1 MRKEIK
7 ARKAGKVKKAA
18 ERGRNNSGA
27 KTAAET
33 RSSDSPKRIK
43 VLVVFGTRPEVIK
56 LAPVIEA
63 LRQAAARNSCGT
75 SEATANLIAFEPV
88 ICFTGQHREMV
99 EPFLEIF
106 NLKPDY
112 DLHVMQENQPL
123 AGLTARLL
131 VRLDKV
137 LEAEAP
143 DWVIVQGDTTTAMAA
158 SLAAF
163 YRRIKVGHVEAGL
176 RTEDKYNPFPEE
188 INRRLISHLA
198 DLHFAPTKRARE
210 NLLREGLDRRAI
222 SVTGNTVVDAL
233 HMILKKTE
241 QPGWSEMLKG
251 KIKEIKAEGRVVQK
265 PGATMSQPRKQGKHG
280 SEKAGSWLEAILER
294 GRWPARAKSAS
305 AAQSVASSARQITAL
320 GVRAGRAA
328 IGNET
333 NPTSSRNAH
342 LDVAQSAANTSSTTH
357 AATRTAKGTPDANTT
372 TASSAAPSPSCPAKL
387 ILVTA
392 HRRES
397 FGEGMERICE
407 AISSIV
413 SRVSEAEVI
422 FPVHLNP
429 NVRSVVL
436 RRLSG
441 LERVHLV
448 EPLDY
453 LTFVYLMRQADL
465 ILTDSGGIQEEAPS
479 LGVPVIVMRDKTERP
494 EAVEA
499 GVAWLGGTDP
509 EKIERL
515 ALTLLKKV
523 ESGEFRR
530 SLKRRNPFGDGHAA
544 TRIIKRLVT

>member
-1 MRKEIK
+1 MRKETK
-7 ARKAGKVKKAA
+7 
-18 ERGRNNSGA
+18 
-27 KTAAET
+27 
-33 RSSDSPKRIK
+33 KRIK

-63 LRQAAARNSCGT
+63 LRQAAGPGSREVAG
-75 SEATANLIAFEPV
+75 ADANAVAFEPV
-88 ICFTGQHREMV
+88 ICFTGQHCEMV

-106 NLKPDY
+106 DLKPDY

-143 DWVIVQGDTTTAMAA
+143 DWIIVQGDTTTAMAA

-163 YRRIKVGHVEAGL
+163 YRKIKVGHVEAGL

-198 DLHFAPTKRARE
+198 DLHFAPTQRARE
-210 NLLREGLDRRAI
+210 NLLREGLNRRAI

-233 HMILKKTE
+233 KMILKKTQE
-241 QPGWSEMLKG
+241 PGWGEKLKG
-251 KIKEIKAEGRVVQK
+251 KMGEIKKIKAEGTTGEKSGTAMSQARK
-265 PGATMSQPRKQGKHG
+265 PGRRG
-280 SEKAGSWLEAILER
+280 SKETASWLEAILER
-294 GRWPARAKSAS
+294 GGLAGAESAPAARSL
-305 AAQSVASSARQITAL
+305 ASSVSHASQ
-320 GVRAGRAA
+320 AA
-328 IGNET
+328 AAST
-333 NPTSSRNAH
+333 FTSLPSRPT
-342 LDVAQSAANTSSTTH
+342 
-357 AATRTAKGTPDANTT
+357 
-372 TASSAAPSPSCPAKL
+372 KL

-397 FGEGMERICE
+397 FGEGMERICQ
-407 AISSIV
+407 AIR
-413 SRVSEAEVI
+413 RVVNRVAEAEVI

-436 RRLSG
+436 SHLSG
-441 LERVHLV
+441 IERVHLV

-499 GVAWLGGTDP
+499 GVAWLGGTNP
-509 EKIERL
+509 QRIERL
-515 ALTLLKKV
+515 AVKLLKKV

-544 TRIIKRLVT
+544 ARIVTLLKNKEMGT

>member
-1 MRKEIK
+1 MRKSV
-7 ARKAGKVKKAA
+7 RKSPANA
-18 ERGRNNSGA
+18 NNRTHQTPDQPM
-27 KTAAET
+27 K
-33 RSSDSPKRIK
+33 IK
-43 VLVVFGTRPEVIK
+43 VMVVFGTRPEVIK
-56 LAPVIEA
+56 LAPVVEA
-63 LRQAAARNSCGT
+63 LRQAAGPGSREVDGLDRAD
-75 SEATANLIAFEPV
+75 ANAVASEPV

-106 NLKPDY
+106 DLKPDY

-163 YRRIKVGHVEAGL
+163 YRKIKVGHVEAGL

-198 DLHFAPTKRARE
+198 DLHFAPTQRARE
-210 NLLREGLDRRAI
+210 NLLREGLSRRAI

-233 HMILKKTE
+233 KMILKKTE
-241 QPGWSEMLKG
+241 ESGLREKLKVKMG
-251 KIKEIKAEGRVVQK
+251 EIKKIKAESKTGEK
-265 PGATMSQPRKQGKHG
+265 SGTAMSQARKPVRRG
-280 SEKAGSWLEAILER
+280 SKETASWLEAILER
-294 GRWPARAKSAS
+294 GRPIGPKSAP
-305 AAQSVASSARQITAL
+305 AARPIASSASQAAAA
-320 GVRAGRAA
+320 GVR
-328 IGNET
+328 
-333 NPTSSRNAH
+333 PT
-342 LDVAQSAANTSSTTH
+342 
-357 AATRTAKGTPDANTT
+357 
-372 TASSAAPSPSCPAKL
+372 KL

-397 FGEGMERICE
+397 FGEGMERICQ
-407 AISSIV
+407 AISRVV
-413 SRVSEAEVI
+413 SRVAEAEVI

-436 RRLSG
+436 SHLSG
-441 LERVHLV
+441 IERVHLV

-509 EKIERL
+509 QRIERL
-515 ALTLLKKV
+515 AVKLLKKV
-523 ESGEFRR
+523 ESGEFRH

-544 TRIIKRLVT
+544 ARIIKRLGT

>member
-1 MRKEIK
+1 MNK
-7 ARKAGKVKKAA
+7 A
-18 ERGRNNSGA
+18 NIS
-27 KTAAET
+27 T
-33 RSSDSPKRIK
+33 RPDRQRPLAPEPPEKIK

-56 LAPVIEA
+56 LAPVVEA
-63 LRQAAARNSCGT
+63 LRKAEGPGSREVDGAD
-75 SEATANLIAFEPV
+75 ANAVAFEPV

-106 NLKPDY
+106 DLKPDY

-143 DWVIVQGDTTTAMAA
+143 DWIIVQGDTTTAMAA

-163 YRRIKVGHVEAGL
+163 YRKIKVGHVEAGL

-198 DLHFAPTKRARE
+198 DLHFAPTQRARE
-210 NLLREGLDRRAI
+210 NLLREGLNRRAI

-241 QPGWSEMLKG
+241 ESGWGEKLKG
-251 KIKEIKAEGRVVQK
+251 KIKEIKTGDLTTGKSA
-265 PGATMSQPRKQGKHG
+265 ATGQRKKAGKHG
-280 SEKAGSWLEAILER
+280 AAGITSWLDAILER
-294 GRWPARAKSAS
+294 DRTAGAESAPAARSL
-305 AAQSVASSARQITAL
+305 ASSVSHVSQ
-320 GVRAGRAA
+320 AA
-328 IGNET
+328 AAST
-333 NPTSSRNAH
+333 STSLPSRPT
-342 LDVAQSAANTSSTTH
+342 
-357 AATRTAKGTPDANTT
+357 
-372 TASSAAPSPSCPAKL
+372 KL

-397 FGEGMERICE
+397 FGEGMERICQ
-407 AISSIV
+407 AIRRVV
-413 SRVSEAEVI
+413 SHVPEAEVI

-436 RRLSG
+436 SHLSG
-441 LERVHLV
+441 IERVHLV

-509 EKIERL
+509 QRIERL
-515 ALTLLKKV
+515 AVGLLKKV

-530 SLKRRNPFGDGHAA
+530 GLKRRNPFGDGHAA
-544 TRIIKRLVT
+544 ARIVTLLKHKEMGT

>member
-1 MRKEIK
+1 MRKEAK
-7 ARKAGKVKKAA
+7 ARVAGKKMKAD
-18 ERGRNNSGA
+18 EKGGINLRA
-27 KTAAET
+27 KTVDVTHSSA
-33 RSSDSPKRIK
+33 SSDSPKRIK

-63 LRQAAARNSCGT
+63 LRQSAARNSCGT
-75 SEATANLIAFEPV
+75 SGATANLIAFDPV

-106 NLKPDY
+106 DLKPDY

-198 DLHFAPTKRARE
+198 DLHFAPTPRARE

-222 SVTGNTVVDAL
+222 LVTGNTVVDAL

-241 QPGWSEMLKG
+241 EPGWSEKLKG
-251 KIKEIKAEGRVVQK
+251 KIKEIKAEGRT
-265 PGATMSQPRKQGKHG
+265 GGK
-280 SEKAGSWLEAILER
+280 
-294 GRWPARAKSAS
+294 
-305 AAQSVASSARQITAL
+305 L
-320 GVRAGRAA
+320 G
-328 IGNET
+328 
-333 NPTSSRNAH
+333 
-342 LDVAQSAANTSSTTH
+342 
-357 AATRTAKGTPDANTT
+357 
-372 TASSAAPSPSCPAKL
+372 AAPSPSRPAKL

-407 AISSIV
+407 AISRLV
-413 SRVSEAEVI
+413 SRAPEAEVI

-509 EKIERL
+509 QKIERL

-544 TRIIKRLVT
+544 TRIIKRLGT

>member
-1 MRKEIK
+1 MRKEAK
-7 ARKAGKVKKAA
+7 ARVAGKKMKAD
-18 ERGRNNSGA
+18 EKGGINLRA
-27 KTAAET
+27 KTVDVPHSSA
-33 RSSDSPKRIK
+33 SSDSPKKRIK

-63 LRQAAARNSCGT
+63 LRQSATRNSCGT
-75 SEATANLIAFEPV
+75 SGATANLIAFDPV

-106 NLKPDY
+106 DLKPDY

-198 DLHFAPTKRARE
+198 DLHFAPTPRARE

-222 SVTGNTVVDAL
+222 FVTGNTVVDAL
-233 HMILKKTE
+233 KMILKKTE
-241 QPGWSEMLKG
+241 EPGWEEKLKG
-251 KIKEIKAEGRVVQK
+251 KIKEIKAEGRT
-265 PGATMSQPRKQGKHG
+265 GGK
-280 SEKAGSWLEAILER
+280 
-294 GRWPARAKSAS
+294 
-305 AAQSVASSARQITAL
+305 L
-320 GVRAGRAA
+320 G
-328 IGNET
+328 
-333 NPTSSRNAH
+333 
-342 LDVAQSAANTSSTTH
+342 
-357 AATRTAKGTPDANTT
+357 
-372 TASSAAPSPSCPAKL
+372 AAPSPLRPAKL

-407 AISSIV
+407 AINRLV
-413 SRVSEAEVI
+413 SRAPEAEII

-441 LERVHLV
+441 LKRVHLV

-544 TRIIKRLVT
+544 TRIIKRLGT

>member
-1 MRKEIK
+1 MSKSVRKRP
-7 ARKAGKVKKAA
+7 ANA
-18 ERGRNNSGA
+18 NNRTHRA
-27 KTAAET
+27 PDHPMK
-33 RSSDSPKRIK
+33 IK

-63 LRQAAARNSCGT
+63 LRQQAGPDTHNVDH
-75 SEATANLIAFEPV
+75 ANAVAFQPV

-106 NLKPDY
+106 DLKPDY
-112 DLHVMQENQPL
+112 DLRVMQENQPL

-163 YRRIKVGHVEAGL
+163 YRKIKVGHVEAGL

-198 DLHFAPTKRARE
+198 DLHFAPTRRARE
-210 NLLREGLDRRAI
+210 NLLKEGLDRRTVF
-222 SVTGNTVVDAL
+222 VTGNTVVDAL
-233 HMILKKTE
+233 RMILKKAE
-241 QPGWSEMLKG
+241 GHDRREKLG
-251 KIKEIKAEGRVVQK
+251 GRIKVIKADGQARNK
-265 PGATMSQPRKQGKHG
+265 PGRGNRQAKNKGRNDARG
-280 SEKAGSWLEAILER
+280 ENSWLGDILKR
-294 GRWPARAKSAS
+294 GRATDSLAVTAAVSPARPK
-305 AAQSVASSARQITAL
+305 
-320 GVRAGRAA
+320 
-328 IGNET
+328 
-333 NPTSSRNAH
+333 
-342 LDVAQSAANTSSTTH
+342 
-357 AATRTAKGTPDANTT
+357 
-372 TASSAAPSPSCPAKL
+372 KL

-397 FGEGMERICE
+397 FGEGMERICQ
-407 AISSIV
+407 AIS
-413 SRVSEAEVI
+413 RVIDRVAEAEVI

-436 RRLSG
+436 KHLSG
-441 LERVHLV
+441 AERVHLV

-453 LTFVYLMRQADL
+453 LTFVYLMKQADL

-479 LGVPVIVMRDKTERP
+479 LGVPVIIMRDKTERP

-509 EKIERL
+509 EIIEKL
-515 ALTLLKKV
+515 AVELLMKV

-530 SLKRRNPFGDGHAA
+530 GLKRRNPFGDGHAA
-544 TRIIKRLVT
+544 TRIVKRL

>member
-1 MRKEIK
+1 MRKETK
-7 ARKAGKVKKAA
+7 
-18 ERGRNNSGA
+18 
-27 KTAAET
+27 
-33 RSSDSPKRIK
+33 KRIK

-63 LRQAAARNSCGT
+63 LRQPAGPDTRKVDD
-75 SEATANLIAFEPV
+75 ANAVAFEPV

-106 NLKPDY
+106 DLKPDY

-163 YRRIKVGHVEAGL
+163 YRKIKVGHVEAGL

-198 DLHFAPTKRARE
+198 DLHFAPTPRARE
-210 NLLREGLDRRAI
+210 NLLREGLNRRAI

-241 QPGWSEMLKG
+241 EPGWSEKLKG
-251 KIKEIKAEGRVVQK
+251 KIKEIKRGDLTTGKSV
-265 PGATMSQPRKQGKHG
+265 ATGQRKKAGKHG
-280 SEKAGSWLEAILER
+280 ATGITSWLDAILER
-294 GRWPARAKSAS
+294 GRTAGAKSAP
-305 AAQSVASSARQITAL
+305 AALTATSSASQ
-320 GVRAGRAA
+320 AA
-328 IGNET
+328 AAST
-333 NPTSSRNAH
+333 STSS
-342 LDVAQSAANTSSTTH
+342 
-357 AATRTAKGTPDANTT
+357 
-372 TASSAAPSPSCPAKL
+372 PSRPTKL

-407 AISSIV
+407 AIRRVV
-413 SRVSEAEVI
+413 SHVPEAEVI

-436 RRLSG
+436 SHLSG

-453 LTFVYLMRQADL
+453 LTFVYLMQQADL

-530 SLKRRNPFGDGHAA
+530 GLKRRNPFGDGHAA
-544 TRIIKRLVT
+544 ARIVTLLKNKDSGT

>member
-1 MRKEIK
+1 MRKETK
-7 ARKAGKVKKAA
+7 ARMAGKKMKAD
-18 ERGRNNSGA
+18 EKGGINLRA
-27 KTAAET
+27 KTVDVPHSSA
-33 RSSDSPKRIK
+33 SSDSPKKRIK

-63 LRQAAARNSCGT
+63 LRQSVARNSCGT
-75 SEATANLIAFEPV
+75 SGATANLIAFEPV

-106 NLKPDY
+106 DLKPDY

-137 LEAEAP
+137 LETEAP

-198 DLHFAPTKRARE
+198 DLHFAPTPRARE

-222 SVTGNTVVDAL
+222 SVTGNTVLDAL

-241 QPGWSEMLKG
+241 QPGWSEKLKG
-251 KIKEIKAEGRVVQK
+251 KIKEIKAEGRT
-265 PGATMSQPRKQGKHG
+265 GGK
-280 SEKAGSWLEAILER
+280 
-294 GRWPARAKSAS
+294 
-305 AAQSVASSARQITAL
+305 L
-320 GVRAGRAA
+320 G
-328 IGNET
+328 
-333 NPTSSRNAH
+333 
-342 LDVAQSAANTSSTTH
+342 
-357 AATRTAKGTPDANTT
+357 
-372 TASSAAPSPSCPAKL
+372 AAPSPSRPAKL

-407 AISSIV
+407 AISRVV
-413 SRVSEAEVI
+413 SRVPEAEVI

-544 TRIIKRLVT
+544 TRIIKTLGT

>member
-1 MRKEIK
+1 MRKEAK
-7 ARKAGKVKKAA
+7 ARVAGKKMKAD
-18 ERGRNNSGA
+18 EKGGINLRA
-27 KTAAET
+27 KTVDVTHSSA
-33 RSSDSPKRIK
+33 SSDSPKRIK

-63 LRQAAARNSCGT
+63 LRQSAARNSCGT
-75 SEATANLIAFEPV
+75 SGATANLIAFDPV

-106 NLKPDY
+106 DLKPDY

-198 DLHFAPTKRARE
+198 DLHFAPTPRARE

-222 SVTGNTVVDAL
+222 LVTGNTVVDAL

-241 QPGWSEMLKG
+241 EPGWSEKLKG
-251 KIKEIKAEGRVVQK
+251 KIKEIKAEGRT
-265 PGATMSQPRKQGKHG
+265 GGK
-280 SEKAGSWLEAILER
+280 
-294 GRWPARAKSAS
+294 
-305 AAQSVASSARQITAL
+305 L
-320 GVRAGRAA
+320 G
-328 IGNET
+328 
-333 NPTSSRNAH
+333 
-342 LDVAQSAANTSSTTH
+342 
-357 AATRTAKGTPDANTT
+357 
-372 TASSAAPSPSCPAKL
+372 AAPSPSRPAKL

-407 AISSIV
+407 AINRLV
-413 SRVSEAEVI
+413 SRAPEAEVI

-509 EKIERL
+509 QKIERL

-544 TRIIKRLVT
+544 TRIIKRLGT